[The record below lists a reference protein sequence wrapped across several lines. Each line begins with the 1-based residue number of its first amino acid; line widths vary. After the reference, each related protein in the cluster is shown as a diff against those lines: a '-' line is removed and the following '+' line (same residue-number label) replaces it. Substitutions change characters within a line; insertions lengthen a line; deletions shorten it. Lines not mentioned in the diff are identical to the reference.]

1 MNQQRFDSIWPFP
14 AQDVSLRSSFVL
26 WVLSQLSHWPAFKT
40 TELQHWKIH
49 DCHFA
54 PAQLRLPV
62 CVCAREQNSKNLEC
76 SGLNSK
82 DFFKRIRKFSTLP
95 MATNEYAESLNVNH
109 LRFGSHLICLAKER
123 AEVNLM
129 TCTRHVYLGTIGVLC
144 LKWAIC
150 KQEQFRIGR
159 TLWYCIKLLD
169 SKPSLNSNHLPTCS
183 FETHRSINN
192 LWTPG
197 RLHAFSKH
205 FRLPL
210 LPLDPLSGCRRQ
222 LPAWIACG
230 STWMHPWHWDT
241 EPKSK
246 NHPNKWRLLNLHRY
260 VPGIILYHS

>member
-1 MNQQRFDSIWPFP
+1 M
-14 AQDVSLRSSFVL
+14 
-26 WVLSQLSHWPAFKT
+26 
-40 TELQHWKIH
+40 
-49 DCHFA
+49 
-54 PAQLRLPV
+54 
-62 CVCAREQNSKNLEC
+62 CAREQNSKNLEC

-222 LPAWIACG
+222 LPA
-230 STWMHPWHWDT
+230 
-241 EPKSK
+241 
-246 NHPNKWRLLNLHRY
+246 
-260 VPGIILYHS
+260 